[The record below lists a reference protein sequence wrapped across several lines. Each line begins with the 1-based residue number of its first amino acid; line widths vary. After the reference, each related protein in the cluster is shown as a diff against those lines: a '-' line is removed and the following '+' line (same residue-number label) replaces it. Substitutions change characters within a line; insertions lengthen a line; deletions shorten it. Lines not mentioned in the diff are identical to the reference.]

1 MKRLYRS
8 EENKVLA
15 GICGG
20 LGEYFDVDPVLVRV
34 VVIVAIVLTGVL
46 PGVLLYILFIFIIP
60 KKSERRAYVEVIR
73 NDAEDAAKKTDD
85 E

>member
-20 LGEYFDVDPVLVRV
+20 IGEYFDVDPVIIRIV
-34 VVIVAIVLTGVL
+34 VVVVAVLTAVL
-46 PGVLLYILFIFIIP
+46 PVVLLYILLIFIIP
-60 KKSERRAYVEVIR
+60 KRGTGRPYVEVIR
-73 NDAEDAAKKTDD
+73 NDSENAS
-85 E
+85 